1 MAPALFNRL
10 DMRRSVITITSCV
23 SGGLVGRERCLA
35 IGQDDGGK
43 GQEAA
48 PGPVARLLDNDLFW
62 SFVRS
67 PVTVVAA
74 IVTAFIFVTAA
85 LAPWVAP
92 HNPFDPA
99 SLSLMNA
106 FLPPVWIEGGSAEFL
121 LGSDNQGRDI
131 LSTIIHGSRISLM
144 VGIAAVALAAVLGI
158 TLGVSAGYVG
168 GWYSNVVMRLAD
180 VQLTIPGILVALM
193 VNGVARSV
201 LPRDMQ
207 AEAAIWV
214 LIFAIGISDWPQYAR
229 MTRGATMVEKSR
241 EYVAAARVIGIR
253 PWSIMVRH
261 ILPNVMGPVLV
272 IATIGLALALITEA
286 TLSFLGVGVP
296 PTTPSLGTLI
306 RIGNDFLFSGEWWIT
321 FFPAGALVILV
332 LSVNLLGDWL
342 RDAFNPKLR

>member
-1 MAPALFNRL
+1 MG
-10 DMRRSVITITSCV
+10 STW
-23 SGGLVGRERCLA
+23 
-35 IGQDDGGK
+35 
-43 GQEAA
+43 
-48 PGPVARLLDNDLFW
+48 PVARLRSSATSNGTWAGGTSVAVGRRDDGVERRAEPGVLARLLDSDLFW
-62 SFVRS
+62 SFSRS

-74 IVTAFIFVTAA
+74 MVTCLIFVVAA

-92 HNPFDPA
+92 HNPFDPG

-106 FLPPVWIEGGSAEFL
+106 FTPPVWEEGGTSEFL
-121 LGSDNQGRDI
+121 LGTDNQGRDI
-131 LSTIIHGSRISLM
+131 LSTIIYGSRISLI
-144 VGIAAVALAAVLGI
+144 VGFAAVAFAAVLGVA
-158 TLGVSAGYVG
+158 LGVSAGYVG

-229 MTRGATMVEKSR
+229 MTRGATMVEKSK

-253 PWSIMVRH
+253 PWRIMIRH

-272 IATIGLALALITEA
+272 LATIGLALAIITEA